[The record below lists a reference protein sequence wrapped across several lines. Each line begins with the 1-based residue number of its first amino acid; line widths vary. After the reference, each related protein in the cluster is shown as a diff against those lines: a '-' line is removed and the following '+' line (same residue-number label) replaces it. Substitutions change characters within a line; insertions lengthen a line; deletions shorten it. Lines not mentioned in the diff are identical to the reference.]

1 MTELPINCLFDKTI
15 TGCGGTELA
24 LTNSKHTIMAMPF
37 VNLVDNKVNQ
47 EQHVGKVLGVFEGI
61 TNNEI
66 EEYIKTHEIRKIA
79 CTYDSLPRVVR
90 TIQNMKINVYNDF
103 FLLIDEWHVLF
114 NQYVFRE
121 KAVTEVLK
129 LAQFFREVTYMTAT
143 PIEDE
148 LILKEVKH
156 LPVVK
161 LN

>member
-1 MTELPINCLFDKTI
+1 M
-15 TGCGGTELA
+15 
-24 LTNSKHTIMAMPF
+24 
-37 VNLVDNKVNQ
+37 
-47 EQHVGKVLGVFEGI
+47 GI
-61 TNNEI
+61 DVYSEI
-66 EEYIKTHEIRKIA
+66 
-79 CTYDSLPRVVR
+79 
-90 TIQNMKINVYNDF
+90 
-103 FLLIDEWHVLF
+103 FLLVDEWHVLF

-129 LAQFFREVTYMTAT
+129 VAQLFKEVTYMTAT